1 MALVDVDEA
10 ILARL
15 VDAAITDASA
25 HEVTAPVTTEDEWSP
40 ARISWLKDF
49 HRSRR
54 ADLSGPAAELTWAI
68 LVEDQIVG
76 SVRLKR
82 TREPGVLE
90 TGIWLTRRAR
100 GRGVGRRA
108 LTVSGST

>member
-1 MALVDVDEA
+1 MVASPDLVVE
-10 ILARL
+10 RL
-15 VDAAITDASA
+15 PLQSTG
-25 HEVTAPVTTEDEWSP
+25 
-40 ARISWLKDF
+40 R
-49 HRSRR
+49 
-54 ADLSGPAAELTWAI
+54 LSGPAAKLTWAI

-76 SVRLKR
+76 SVQLKR